1 MLLNCDNVLQAYVQL
16 HDLLTFAQRS
26 RLLRIAAYEFEIRKL
41 TSK

>member
-1 MLLNCDNVLQAYVQL
+1 MLLNCDNALNAYAQL

-26 RLLRIAAYEFEIRKL
+26 RLLRITAYAFEIRKL